1 MQLWRRPGPPEI
13 AHPLKHSRFFPK
25 GLPLLLNL
33 STRFASRSSGIVFP
47 LLILGLAIGGWIVYR
62 NWYDPTKALE
72 RADVMWDSGDS
83 RQRVAAVR
91 EYKFLLRKTDPI
103 EARLFWLKGEMQR
116 KLLYQK
122 IIEYH
127 VKYDASQSDAREW
140 LIKAWSENLRDLNFG
155 SDEELNR
162 FWKEETERIKKN
174 RDPYQL
180 GK

>member
-1 MQLWRRPGPPEI
+1 MDLDVPRRYAYQRTGCV
-13 AHPLKHSRFFPK
+13 
-25 GLPLLLNL
+25 LPLLL
-33 STRFASRSSGIVFP
+33 
-47 LLILGLAIGGWIVYR
+47 LLAAIGGWLVYR
-62 NWYDPTKALE
+62 NWYDPAQALE
-72 RADVMWDSGDS
+72 RANLMWDTGDS

-91 EYKFLLRKTDPI
+91 EYKYLLRKSSPLANDSS
-103 EARLFWLKGEMQR
+103 WLKGETQR

-127 VKYDASQSDAREW
+127 IKYDESQSDAREW

-155 SDEELNR
+155 SDQQLND

>member
-1 MQLWRRPGPPEI
+1 M
-13 AHPLKHSRFFPK
+13 
-25 GLPLLLNL
+25 LLNVPP
-33 STRFASRSSGIVFP
+33 RFAYQRTSLVFP
-47 LLILGLAIGGWIVYR
+47 LLLLLTAIGGWLVYR
-62 NWYDPTKALE
+62 NWYDPAKALE
-72 RADVMWDSGDS
+72 KADIMWDTGDS
-83 RQRVAAVR
+83 RERVAAVR
-91 EYKFLLRKTDPI
+91 EYKYLLRKTDPL
-103 EARLFWLKGEMQR
+103 ENKLFWLKGETQR

-127 VKYDASQSDAREW
+127 VKYDDNKSDAREW

-155 SDEELNR
+155 NDEQLNN

>member
-1 MQLWRRPGPPEI
+1 
-13 AHPLKHSRFFPK
+13 
-25 GLPLLLNL
+25 LLLNVHPRIAYQHPNL
-33 STRFASRSSGIVFP
+33 AFP
-47 LLILGLAIGGWIVYR
+47 LLILLVAIGGWLVYR
-62 NWYDPTKALE
+62 NWYDPAKALE
-72 RADVMWDSGDS
+72 KADIMWDTGDS

-91 EYKFLLRKTDPI
+91 EYKYLLRKTDPL
-103 EARLFWLKGEMQR
+103 ENKLFWLKGETQR

-127 VKYDASQSDAREW
+127 IKYDDSESDAREW

-155 SDEELNR
+155 NDEQLNK

-180 GK
+180 GS

>member
-1 MQLWRRPGPPEI
+1 LTLDV
-13 AHPLKHSRFFPK
+13 HPRLAYQRTSF
-25 GLPLLLNL
+25 
-33 STRFASRSSGIVFP
+33 VFP
-47 LLILGLAIGGWIVYR
+47 LLLLLTAIGGWLVYR
-62 NWYDPTKALE
+62 NWYDPAKALE
-72 RADVMWDSGDS
+72 KADIMWDTGDS
-83 RQRVAAVR
+83 RERVAAVR
-91 EYKFLLRKTDPI
+91 EYKYLLRKTDPL
-103 EARLFWLKGEMQR
+103 ESKLFWLKGETQR

-127 VKYDASQSDAREW
+127 IKYDDNQSDAREW

-155 SDEELNR
+155 NDEQLNN